1 MTDEDEE
8 EAEEVDQD
16 QRFPLFSNQR
26 LKGMTFLATIRRSRQ
41 SPQSRQT
48 QRSEAMSLAQAPQTL
63 PTNKQCWELI
73 PRGAW
78 GQDGASFVSD

>member
-16 QRFPLFSNQR
+16 QCFQNQR

-48 QRSEAMSLAQAPQTL
+48 RGSEAMSLAQAPQTL

-73 PRGAW
+73 PGGAW